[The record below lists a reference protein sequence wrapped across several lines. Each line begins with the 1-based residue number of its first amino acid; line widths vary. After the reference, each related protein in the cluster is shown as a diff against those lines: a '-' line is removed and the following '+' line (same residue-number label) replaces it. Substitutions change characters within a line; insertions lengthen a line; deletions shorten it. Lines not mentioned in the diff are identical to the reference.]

1 MNLVRKTQVSRSRII
16 WIVVVT
22 FLYTVLASAQSDPL
36 RGFDAYVA
44 QAVKDWNVPGM
55 AIAVV
60 HNGKVVFS
68 KGYGVRRVT
77 ADDAVDTHTLFANAS
92 TTKAFT
98 AMAIAML
105 VDEGKV
111 KLDEPVVTYVP
122 SFKVK
127 DPYVTAQI
135 TVRDLLTHRTGVMP
149 INAWSFGVSEKD
161 YLHNMRYAPQR
172 TSLRSATEYNND
184 MYVVAGELIE
194 SVSGMPWHSFVLERI
209 LKPLGMTETR
219 MYHTA
224 LMNGGN
230 AVHPH
235 ADVDGTIKEIEFSK
249 VVDNADAAGSMVS
262 NVSDMSKWIAFLLD
276 SARVDG
282 KRLVSAE
289 MFSEILTPQTIFRP
303 SLYPAAEQANYHF
316 FAYGFGWFLQDY
328 KGYKLAMHTGSLP
341 GFCAIVGLLPEKNVG
356 LVVFE
361 NVDHA
366 ELRHALMYSV
376 FDRYLGDT
384 KKDWSADLL
393 KLFDGFKVQAKEAKE
408 KREAQR
414 VSGTHP
420 TLDLKAYAGTY
431 KNEFYGDI
439 LIDMSEGHLVLRF
452 PGDKTATFDLSHW
465 HYDVFKATGRSV
477 VHPEV
482 MIQFE
487 ISPGGGVSELR
498 VGAFGEWGDVIE
510 ARKVE

>member
-1 MNLVRKTQVSRSRII
+1 MPEIFTLLLYLFTMVM
-16 WIVVVT
+16 T
-22 FLYTVLASAQSDPL
+22 FLFMEAVAWFLHK
-36 RGFDAYVA
+36 YV
-44 QAVKDWNVPGM
+44 M
-55 AIAVV
+55 
-60 HNGKVVFS
+60 H
-68 KGYGVRRVT
+68 
-77 ADDAVDTHTLFANAS
+77 
-92 TTKAFT
+92 
-98 AMAIAML
+98 
-105 VDEGKV
+105 
-111 KLDEPVVTYVP
+111 
-122 SFKVK
+122 
-127 DPYVTAQI
+127 
-135 TVRDLLTHRTGVMP
+135 
-149 INAWSFGVSEKD
+149 
-161 YLHNMRYAPQR
+161 
-172 TSLRSATEYNND
+172 
-184 MYVVAGELIE
+184 
-194 SVSGMPWHSFVLERI
+194 
-209 LKPLGMTETR
+209 
-219 MYHTA
+219 
-224 LMNGGN
+224 
-230 AVHPH
+230 
-235 ADVDGTIKEIEFSK
+235 
-249 VVDNADAAGSMVS
+249 
-262 NVSDMSKWIAFLLD
+262 
-276 SARVDG
+276 
-282 KRLVSAE
+282 
-289 MFSEILTPQTIFRP
+289 
-303 SLYPAAEQANYHF
+303 
-316 FAYGFGWFLQDY
+316 GFGWFLQDY

-393 KLFDGFKVQAKEAKE
+393 KLFDGFKAQAKEAKE

-439 LIDMSEGHLVLRF
+439 LIDMSDGHLVLRF